1 MNTELNIEEEIVLKR
16 IHFIRGCKVMLDK
29 DLAQLYQVETKQLK
43 RQVRR
48 NIERFPSDFFFELT
62 QKEWD
67 DLSCHIGTSNW
78 GGSRILPMAFTEH
91 LPVRQAGGVL
101 MLSSVLNNP
110 KAIQV
115 NIQLVRIFTKM
126 RDILIDQKNLLEQ
139 IDKIKDR
146 MDHHDDKMDGVIRYL
161 QRFVKDQTIERKPLG
176 YKIKPT
182 KSC

>member
-1 MNTELNIEEEIVLKR
+1 MNTDLNIEEEIVLKR

-48 NIERFPSDFFFELT
+48 NSERFPIDFLFELT
-62 QKEWD
+62 QKQWD
-67 DLSCHIGTSNW
+67 DLRSQFATANFEM
-78 GGSRILPMAFTEH
+78 RRNPPYAFTEH
-91 LPVRQAGGVL
+91 GVL

-110 KAIQV
+110 KAVQV

-161 QRFVKDQTIERKPLG
+161 QRFVKEQTTERKSLG
-176 YKIKPT
+176 YKN
-182 KSC
+182 